1 MILVGGAGGLGVEH
15 GQIRLASTGK
25 VDESSN
31 LSVPPPVPK

>member
-1 MILVGGAGGLGVEH
+1 MVLVGGVGGLGVEC

-25 VDESSN
+25 VDKSSN